1 MSAITRTTVGR
12 FTLLGTLYF
21 AQGLPFGF
29 FVQAIPV
36 ILRKAG
42 VSLSAIGFVSLL
54 TLPWALKFL
63 WAPYLDRAYLPSV
76 GRRRTWILAMQI
88 AGMFVLAGVALIP

>member
-1 MSAITRTTVGR
+1 MTRHTVGR
-12 FTLLGTLYF
+12 FALLGTLYF

-36 ILRKAG
+36 ILRSAG
-42 VSLSAIGFVSLL
+42 VSLSAIGFTSLL

-63 WAPYLDRAYLPSV
+63 WAPYLDRVYSPRL
-76 GRRRTWILAMQI
+76 GR
-88 AGMFVLAGVALIP
+88 

>member
-1 MSAITRTTVGR
+1 MSDSAITRDTAGR
-12 FTLLGTLYF
+12 FVVLGTLYF

-36 ILRKAG
+36 ILRQGG
-42 VSLSAIGFVSLL
+42 VSLSKIGFTSLL

-63 WAPYLDRAYLPSV
+63 WAPYLDRVYSPRL
-76 GRRRTWILAMQI
+76 GRRRTW
-88 AGMFVLAGVALIP
+88 